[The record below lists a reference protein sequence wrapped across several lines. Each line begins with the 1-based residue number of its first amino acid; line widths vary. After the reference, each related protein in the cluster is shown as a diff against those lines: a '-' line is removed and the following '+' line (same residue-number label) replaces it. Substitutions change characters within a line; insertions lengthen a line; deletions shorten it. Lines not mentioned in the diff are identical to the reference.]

1 MYRFVILLFFSAV
14 HAQLEINGTCD
25 LTNINHHTV
34 VSDKIAGK
42 WYQIE
47 RIPNSVEKGDCS
59 HTTLTIEIDNST
71 LVWSG
76 NKYDSEVVDGKLALR
91 NATIMNTSELGVWN
105 VTYHDGISQAVVI
118 LGTDNTEYL
127 MLYSCQNNG
136 NTSATISAWKLG
148 RNTTYSLSAKNAT
161 NTLAANANIAN
172 TTWKVVSHSEAACK
186 LKGGATNLQLSP
198 LLFLLLALGLAKD
211 I

>member
-1 MYRFVILLFFSAV
+1 MYRFVILLFLSAV
-14 HAQLEINGTCD
+14 HAQLVINGTCD
-25 LTNINHHTV
+25 LTNINRHTV
-34 VSDKIAGK
+34 ISQKIAGT

-59 HTTLTIEIDNST
+59 FSTLTIEIDNKTSS
-71 LVWSG
+71 WSG
-76 NKYDSEVVDGKLALR
+76 NRYDSEVVNAKLVLR
-91 NATIMNTSELGVWN
+91 NATITNTAELGVWN
-105 VTYHDGISQAVVI
+105 VTYHGGISQEVLI

-148 RNTTYSLSAKNAT
+148 RNTTYSQNAKNAT
-161 NTLAANANIAN
+161 QLLAVTAHISN
-172 TTWKVVSHSEAACK
+172 TTWREVSHSEAACK

-198 LLFLLLALGLAKD
+198 LLFLLLAFGLAKQL
-211 I
+211 